1 MEEKSRIIVM
11 EKVYINRANILTPFG
26 NTIETNW
33 DQLVK
38 GNSAVT
44 KIDSFG
50 HLENFYAGKIDEEIF
65 RSLKEQVI
73 GYKNYTRLEI
83 AGILALQSIVEKSKL
98 SSRTGFIVST
108 TKGNIHQLSSSLKGA
123 SIPDFAKKIAGYFGF
138 ITEPVIISNACV
150 SGVLAVNV
158 AKRFIEMEMFDE
170 AYVLAL
176 DELTDFVLTG
186 FNSFQAMDFD
196 LCKPFDRERKGV
208 NLGEAAACVYV
219 SKKKEKN
226 SFQILGEASI
236 NDANHISGPSRTG
249 EGLVLS
255 IEAAIKE
262 AEISK
267 KEIDYISAHGT
278 ATLYNDEMEVIAFN
292 LLQMEE
298 IPTNSLK
305 AFYGHTLG
313 ASGLLELIISMKQ
326 AEENLIL
333 KSNNFNEL
341 GTSVSQ
347 NILKENLDKKINI
360 ILKTSSGFG
369 GSNAVIVL
377 KKMEN
382 DES

>member
-33 DQLVK
+33 DKLVK
-38 GNSAVT
+38 GNSALT

-50 HLENFYAGKIDEEIF
+50 HLKDFYAGKVDDEIF
-65 RSLKEQVI
+65 LNFKNQLKDNE
-73 GYKNYTRLEI
+73 NYTRLEI
-83 AGILALQSIVEKSKL
+83 IGILALQFIIDKSKI
-98 SSRTGFIVST
+98 SQRTAFIIST

-158 AKRFIEMEMFDE
+158 AKRFIEMEMCDE

-196 LCKPFDRERKGV
+196 LCKPFDQARKGV
-208 NLGEAAACVYV
+208 NLGEAVACVYL
-219 SKKKEKN
+219 SKSQDEN

-255 IEAAIKE
+255 IESAMKE
-262 AEISK
+262 ANISSN
-267 KEIDYISAHGT
+267 EIDYISAHGT
-278 ATLYNDEMEVIAFN
+278 ATLYNDEMEAIAFN
-292 LLQMEE
+292 RLQMET

-326 AEENLIL
+326 AQEKLIL
-333 KSNNFNEL
+333 KSHNFNEL
-341 GTSVSQ
+341 GVSVPL
-347 NILKENLDKKINI
+347 NILKENLQKEVNI

-369 GSNAVIVL
+369 GSNAVIIL
-377 KKMEN
+377 KKVPN
-382 DES
+382 D

>member
-26 NTIETNW
+26 NSIETNW
-33 DQLVK
+33 DKLVK
-38 GNSAVT
+38 GNSALT

-65 RSLKEQVI
+65 RNLKEQVI

-196 LCKPFDRERKGV
+196 LCKPFDQARKGV
-208 NLGEAAACVYV
+208 NLGEAVACVYL
-219 SKKKEKN
+219 SKSQDEN

-255 IEAAIKE
+255 IESAMKE
-262 AEISK
+262 ANIFSN
-267 KEIDYISAHGT
+267 EIDYISAHGT
-278 ATLYNDEMEVIAFN
+278 ATLYNDEMEAIAFN
-292 LLQMEE
+292 RLQMET
-298 IPTNSLK
+298 IPINSLK

-326 AEENLIL
+326 AQEKLIL
-333 KSNNFNEL
+333 KSHNFNEL
-341 GTSVSQ
+341 GVSVPL
-347 NILKENLDKKINI
+347 NILKENLQKEVNI

-369 GSNAVIVL
+369 GSNAVIIL
-377 KKMEN
+377 KKVPN
-382 DES
+382 D

>member
-1 MEEKSRIIVM
+1 M

-50 HLENFYAGKIDEEIF
+50 HLKDFYAGKVDDEIF
-65 RSLKEQVI
+65 LNFKNQLKDNE
-73 GYKNYTRLEI
+73 NYTRLEI
-83 AGILALQSIVEKSKL
+83 IGILALQFIIDKSKI
-98 SSRTGFIVST
+98 SQRTAFVIST

-138 ITEPVIISNACV
+138 KTEPLIVSNACV

-196 LCKPFDRERKGV
+196 LCKPFDQARKGV

-255 IEAAIKE
+255 IEAALKE

-278 ATLYNDEMEVIAFN
+278 ATLYNDEMEAIAFN
-292 LLQMEE
+292 HLQMEE

-326 AEENLIL
+326 AEEKLIL
-333 KSNNFNEL
+333 KSHNFNEL
-341 GTSVSQ
+341 GVSVPL
-347 NILKENLDKKINI
+347 NILKENLQKEVNI

>member
-44 KIDSFG
+44 KIGSFG
-50 HLENFYAGKIDEEIF
+50 HLKDFYAGKVDDEIF
-65 RSLKEQVI
+65 LNFKNQLKDNE
-73 GYKNYTRLEI
+73 NYTRLEI
-83 AGILALQSIVEKSKL
+83 IGILALQFIIDKSKI
-98 SSRTGFIVST
+98 SQRTAFVIST

-158 AKRFIEMEMFDE
+158 AKRFIEMEMCDE

-255 IEAAIKE
+255 IEAALKE
-262 AEISK
+262 ANISSN
-267 KEIDYISAHGT
+267 EIDYISAHGT
-278 ATLYNDEMEVIAFN
+278 ATLYNDEMEAIAFN

-326 AEENLIL
+326 AQEKLIL
-333 KSNNFNEL
+333 KSYNFNEL
-341 GTSVSQ
+341 GVSVSQ
-347 NILKENLDKKINI
+347 NILKENLQKEVNI

-369 GSNAVIVL
+369 GSNAVIIL
-377 KKMEN
+377 KKVPN
-382 DES
+382 D